1 MMTGLM
7 YLSNKNKLTYQAI
20 RGKGHRDMA
29 TERKAKFICAIKGD
43 NRFGKAWEHTDL
55 EYEYRGYTYI
65 VTKDNNGCMGTPLW
79 KQHQEEQERID
90 RMIENKEKPIEEQ
103 RYEGSGQEGFDLFWE
118 FVNQ

>member
-1 MMTGLM
+1 
-7 YLSNKNKLTYQAI
+7 
-20 RGKGHRDMA
+20 MA

-65 VTKDNNGCMGTPLW
+65 VTKDNNGYMGTPLW

-90 RMIENKEKPIEEQ
+90 RMIENKEKPIKEQ
-103 RYEGSGQEGFDLFWE
+103 KYEGSGQEGFDLFWE